1 MPYINWLQ
9 GNLRFV
15 DKMNFYCLWLAEKN
29 RRTVARGKL
38 IGAQVAARVAGRQ
51 VVKDSRACVI
61 MWLQLVSYII
71 LTFIYLKLYVFAFA
85 FNLKYCDNVSEQW
98 YLLLVI
104 SRFFYLMQYLLFATA
119 AVFSVLLGLDV
130 YCVFMQLLQ

>member
-1 MPYINWLQ
+1 MVFVLGCFILRHHVEPVLLSRTLRFNDKDISTFHSHQTDMPYINWLQ

-61 MWLQLVSYII
+61 M
-71 LTFIYLKLYVFAFA
+71 
-85 FNLKYCDNVSEQW
+85 
-98 YLLLVI
+98 
-104 SRFFYLMQYLLFATA
+104 
-119 AVFSVLLGLDV
+119 
-130 YCVFMQLLQ
+130 